1 MAKFSVFKDQE
12 SLFACPICQVPMHL
26 DLSSLVCQ
34 NRHTFNI
41 AKQGFVNFLRQTK
54 GDKHYDMASFEKRSQ
69 ILAAGYYDPILK
81 VISER
86 LRDLPGHSHVLDVA
100 CGEGYYSRQLAQQ
113 FDKDFMAFD
122 LAKDS
127 ILLAARQNPQKNVA
141 WFVGDLAQLPLRE
154 HGIDVILDIFSPAN
168 YQEFGRLL
176 SDHGLIFKVIP
187 HEDHLKE
194 FRQLLPEAQAYSNQD
209 VLEHFQESCEL
220 LERVTIAKTW
230 SMPSE
235 HVQTFAEM
243 TPLFFH
249 ANKDT
254 LDLTSVTQLTV
265 AGELLIGRIRD
276 DKQS

>member
-1 MAKFSVFKDQE
+1 
-12 SLFACPICQVPMHL
+12 
-26 DLSSLVCQ
+26 
-34 NRHTFNI
+34 
-41 AKQGFVNFLRQTK
+41 
-54 GDKHYDMASFEKRSQ
+54 
-69 ILAAGYYDPILK
+69 
-81 VISER
+81 
-86 LRDLPGHSHVLDVA
+86 
-100 CGEGYYSRQLAQQ
+100 
-113 FDKDFMAFD
+113 MAFD
-122 LAKDS
+122 LSKGS

-154 HGIDVILDIFSPAN
+154 HSIDVILDIFSPAN

-176 SDHGLIFKVIP
+176 SDYGLVFKVIP

-209 VLEHFQESCEL
+209 VLEHFQESCDL

>member
-12 SLFACPICQVPMHL
+12 SLFACPICQAPMHL

-69 ILAAGYYDPILK
+69 ILAAGYYDPILE

-86 LRDLPGHSHVLDVA
+86 LRDLPKHS
-100 CGEGYYSRQLAQQ
+100 
-113 FDKDFMAFD
+113 DKDFMAFD
-122 LAKDS
+122 LSKDS

-154 HGIDVILDIFSPAN
+154 HSIDVILDIFSPAN

-209 VLEHFQESCEL
+209 VLEHFQESCDL

-243 TPLFFH
+243 TLFPC
-249 ANKDT
+249 
-254 LDLTSVTQLTV
+254 Q
-265 AGELLIGRIRD
+265 
-276 DKQS
+276 

>member
-1 MAKFSVFKDQE
+1 MAKFSVFKDKE

-100 CGEGYYSRQLAQQ
+100 CGEGYYSRQLAQE

-154 HGIDVILDIFSPAN
+154 NSIDVIL
-168 YQEFGRLL
+168 
-176 SDHGLIFKVIP
+176 
-187 HEDHLKE
+187 
-194 FRQLLPEAQAYSNQD
+194 
-209 VLEHFQESCEL
+209 ESCEL

>member
-1 MAKFSVFKDQE
+1 M
-12 SLFACPICQVPMHL
+12 
-26 DLSSLVCQ
+26 
-34 NRHTFNI
+34 
-41 AKQGFVNFLRQTK
+41 
-54 GDKHYDMASFEKRSQ
+54 
-69 ILAAGYYDPILK
+69 
-81 VISER
+81 
-86 LRDLPGHSHVLDVA
+86 LPVVK
-100 CGEGYYSRQLAQQ
+100 GYYSRQLAHE

-122 LAKDS
+122 LSKDS

-154 HGIDVILDIFSPAN
+154 HGIDVILDIFH
-168 YQEFGRLL
+168 Q
-176 SDHGLIFKVIP
+176 LIIKNLDDFCLIMAWFFKVIP

-209 VLEHFQESCEL
+209 VLEHFQESCDL

>member
-1 MAKFSVFKDQE
+1 MHSSRHFQQWNSHLLPTSWPWQSV
-12 SLFACPICQVPMHL
+12 
-26 DLSSLVCQ
+26 
-34 NRHTFNI
+34 T
-41 AKQGFVNFLRQTK
+41 
-54 GDKHYDMASFEKRSQ
+54 
-69 ILAAGYYDPILK
+69 YY
-81 VISER
+81 
-86 LRDLPGHSHVLDVA
+86 
-100 CGEGYYSRQLAQQ
+100 
-113 FDKDFMAFD
+113 
-122 LAKDS
+122 
-127 ILLAARQNPQKNVA
+127 
-141 WFVGDLAQLPLRE
+141 
-154 HGIDVILDIFSPAN
+154 
-168 YQEFGRLL
+168 
-176 SDHGLIFKVIP
+176 
-187 HEDHLKE
+187 HLKE

-249 ANKDT
+249 VNKDT

>member
-1 MAKFSVFKDQE
+1 MANFSVFKNQE
-12 SLFACPICQVPMHL
+12 SLFACPICQASMHL
-26 DLSSLVCQ
+26 DQSSLVCQ

-41 AKQGFVNFLRQTK
+41 AKQGFVNFLRQNK
-54 GDKHYDMASFEKRSQ
+54 GDKHYDMASFENRSQ
-69 ILAAGYYDPILK
+69 ILAAGYYDPILE

-100 CGEGYYSRQLAQQ
+100 CGEGYYSRQLASA

-122 LAKDS
+122 LSKDS
-127 ILLAARQNPQKNVA
+127 ILLSARQNPQKNVA
-141 WFVGDLAQLPLRE
+141 WFVGDLAKLPLRE
-154 HGIDVILDIFSPAN
+154 HSIDLILDIFSPAN

-176 SDHGLIFKVIP
+176 TDQGLIFKVIP

-194 FRQLLPEAQAYSNQD
+194 FRQLLREVHDYSNQD

-220 LERVTIAKTW
+220 LECVTIARTW

-249 ANKDT
+249 VDKNG
-254 LDLTSVTQLTV
+254 LNLSSVTQLTV
-265 AGELLIGRIRD
+265 AGELLIGRIKN
-276 DKQS
+276 DK

>member
-1 MAKFSVFKDQE
+1 MSDQ
-12 SLFACPICQVPMHL
+12 
-26 DLSSLVCQ
+26 
-34 NRHTFNI
+34 
-41 AKQGFVNFLRQTK
+41 
-54 GDKHYDMASFEKRSQ
+54 
-69 ILAAGYYDPILK
+69 
-81 VISER
+81 
-86 LRDLPGHSHVLDVA
+86 
-100 CGEGYYSRQLAQQ
+100 
-113 FDKDFMAFD
+113 
-122 LAKDS
+122 
-127 ILLAARQNPQKNVA
+127 
-141 WFVGDLAQLPLRE
+141 
-154 HGIDVILDIFSPAN
+154 
-168 YQEFGRLL
+168 
-176 SDHGLIFKVIP
+176 GLIFKVIP

-249 ANKDT
+249 VNKDT

>member
-1 MAKFSVFKDQE
+1 
-12 SLFACPICQVPMHL
+12 
-26 DLSSLVCQ
+26 
-34 NRHTFNI
+34 
-41 AKQGFVNFLRQTK
+41 
-54 GDKHYDMASFEKRSQ
+54 MASFEKRSQ

-154 HGIDVILDIFSPAN
+154 HSIDVILDIFSPAN

-176 SDHGLIFKVIP
+176 SDQGLIFKVIP
-187 HEDHLKE
+187 HEGHLKE

-265 AGELLIGRIRD
+265 AGELLVGRIRD

>member
-1 MAKFSVFKDQE
+1 MAKLSGFKDQE
-12 SLFACPICQVPMHL
+12 RLFACPICQAPMHL

-54 GDKHYDMASFEKRSQ
+54 GDKNYDMASFEKRSQ
-69 ILAAGYYDPILK
+69 ILAAGYYDPILE

-86 LRDLPGHSHVLDVA
+86 LRDLPEHSHVLDVA
-100 CGEGYYSRQLAQQ
+100 CGEGYYSRQLAQE

-122 LAKDS
+122 LSKDS
-127 ILLAARQNPQKNVA
+127 ILLAARQNPHKNVA

-154 HGIDVILDIFSPAN
+154 HSIDVILDIFSPAN

-194 FRQLLPEAQAYSNQD
+194 FRQLLPEVQAYSNQD
-209 VLEHFQESCEL
+209 VLEHFQESCDL